1 MWFWGRNKRFNF
13 YQTPTFGFFVN
24 IILNYIS
31 IIDNNYLYVNKFE
44 VFYRLYLIA
53 KVNSSFALKLEFS
66 CASKFYLSS
75 I

>member
-44 VFYRLYLIA
+44 VFYRLFFD
-53 KVNSSFALKLEFS
+53 K
-66 CASKFYLSS
+66 
-75 I
+75 